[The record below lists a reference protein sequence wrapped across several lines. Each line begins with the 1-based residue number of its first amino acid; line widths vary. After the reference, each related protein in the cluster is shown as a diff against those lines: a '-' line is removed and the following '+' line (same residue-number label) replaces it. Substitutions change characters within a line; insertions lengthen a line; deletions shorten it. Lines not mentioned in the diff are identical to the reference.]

1 MRSFF
6 ICFLTVF
13 VNVFYRLDKTIFG
26 GGIIR
31 LNFYRRSV
39 MLFNSYVFIIGFLPL
54 TLVLYYLSARWFGSL
69 CARCVLILASL
80 FFYS

>member
-1 MRSFF
+1 
-6 ICFLTVF
+6 
-13 VNVFYRLDKTIFG
+13 
-26 GGIIR
+26 
-31 LNFYRRSV
+31 